1 MSKKKI
7 ELNKEELYN
16 LYIEQNLTV
25 KQIAQDLDCS
35 TITINRLLKQFN
47 IIKSNELRRQAISKT
62 KQGKSEAEKAE
73 YSKKLSQSKLGTGLG
88 KTPWNK
94 GKTGIYHNPNK
105 GKKMSAAFCEAVKAG
120 LANMTP
126 EAKLEQR
133 TKQLVYLKQKTP
145 WNKGVKTG
153 SLPTNTLIKAKQRE
167 FATKKLNNS
176 FNTSAPEERAYLL
189 LLKYFNEDDVIRQYH
204 DSRYP
209 FNCDFYIKSL
219 DLFIEIN
226 ASWTHNT
233 HAFDINNSS
242 DLQILQQ
249 WQIKA
254 QTSEYYKNA
263 IDTWTKRDPLK
274 LETAT
279 YNKLNYLVFY
289 TETDLTI
296 FLNTLLEDNYEAL
309 V

>member
-1 MSKKKI
+1 MSKKKL
-7 ELNKEELYN
+7 ELSKEKLYN

-35 TITINRLLKQFN
+35 SITINRLLKQFN
-47 IIKSNELRRQAISKT
+47 IIKSNELRKQAISKT
-62 KQGKSEAEKAE
+62 KQNKSDAEKAE
-73 YSKKLSQSKLGTGLG
+73 YSKKLSKSKLGTGLG

-94 GKTGIYHNPNK
+94 GMTGVYHNSNK

-120 LANMTP
+120 LANMTS

-133 TKQLVYLKQKTP
+133 TKQLVYLKQRTP
-145 WNKGVKTG
+145 WNKGLKTG
-153 SLPTNTLIKAKQRE
+153 SVPTDTLIKAKQKE
-167 FATKKLNNS
+167 FAAKKLNNS
-176 FNTSAPEERAYLL
+176 FNTSAPKERAYLL
-189 LLKYFNEDDVIRQYH
+189 LLKYFSDDDIIRQY
-204 DSRYP
+204 SELRYP

-233 HAFDINNSS
+233 HAFDINSPT

-254 QTSEYYKNA
+254 QTSDYYKNA
-263 IDTWTKRDPLK
+263 IETWTKRDPLK

-279 YNKLNYLVFY
+279 NNKLNYLVFY
-289 TETDLTI
+289 TEADLAI